1 MYVVNKLI
9 LTLLFLFPSHLF
21 AYPPQSELFGLSESM
36 THIWVTFKDGVTGTG
51 SGIVVKKNHVA
62 TNCHVLADSRGVNAV
77 KYFKTYVP
85 IAIYADWEN
94 DLCILKFD
102 DLPLP
107 PVKIGK
113 SDSLNY
119 EDKVFAL
126 TFPNDNPVPLPSYGH
141 IKALYPFKGGN
152 VIRTS
157 ASFTLGSSGGGLFD
171 LDFNL
176 IGITTFKSPGRRFGN
191 FYCIPAEW
199 IERLLLEEP
208 QIDLVSKGR
217 PFWSLPDEE
226 KPFFM
231 QIIMPMEK
239 KKWQKM
245 LDIAKRWTQADEDSA
260 DAWYYLGYAQEKLG
274 NLDFAK
280 LFLNQAYKLNNRHL
294 ESLVELYDISVIQID
309 PKESKRILVLI
320 KEINPERA
328 DYISKNS

>member
-1 MYVVNKLI
+1 MHIVKKLI
-9 LTLLFLFPSHLF
+9 LTLLFLLPSHLL
-21 AYPPQSELFGLSESM
+21 AYPAQSELFGLSESM

-107 PVKIGK
+107 PVNVGK
-113 SDSLNY
+113 SDNLNY

-141 IKALYPFKGGN
+141 VKALYPFKGGN

-191 FYCIPAEW
+191 FYCIPSEW

-208 QIDLVSKGR
+208 QIYLTSTGR

-239 KKWQKM
+239 KKWEKM

-260 DAWYYLGYAQEKLG
+260 DAWYYLGYAKAKMG
-274 NLDFAK
+274 SLDYAK
-280 LFLNQAYKLNNRHL
+280 LFLKQAYKLNDRHL
-294 ESLVELYDISVIQID
+294 ESLVELYDISVIQSD
-309 PKESKRILVLI
+309 TNESQRILGLI
-320 KEINPERA
+320 KVINPERA
-328 DYISKNS
+328 DYIAKKS

>member
-1 MYVVNKLI
+1 MHGLKKLI
-9 LTLLFLFPSHLF
+9 FTLFFLFPSYLF

-51 SGIVVKKNHVA
+51 SGIVVKENHVA

-107 PVKIGK
+107 PVKLGN
-113 SDSLNY
+113 SDNLKY

-141 IKALYPFKGGN
+141 VKALYPFKGGN

-157 ASFTLGSSGGGLFD
+157 ASFTLGSSGGALFD

-176 IGITTFKSPGRRFGN
+176 IGLTTFKSPGRRFGN

-199 IERLLLEEP
+199 IEKLLQQEP
-208 QIDLVSKGR
+208 QNNLVSTAM
-217 PFWSLPDEE
+217 PFWSLPDIE

-239 KKWQKM
+239 KQWQEM
-245 LDIAKRWTQADEDSA
+245 LDVAKSWTQADEDSA
-260 DAWYYLGYAQEKLG
+260 DAWYYLGYAKAKMG
-274 NLDFAK
+274 SLDYAK
-280 LFLNQAYKLNNRHL
+280 LFLNQAYKLNDRHL
-294 ESLVELYDISVIQID
+294 EALVELYDISVSQNN
-309 PKESKRILVLI
+309 PNESKRILSLI
-320 KEINPERA
+320 GEINSDRA
-328 DYISKNS
+328 DFILKNS